1 MKAVLVQS
9 YRFALV
15 GILSTVCNY
24 GVNMAAL
31 AALRLPSAASA
42 IGYLSGVAVGYP
54 LNRKWSFAGA
64 QAEGPKASGA
74 AYLGV
79 YLATFLLNSVM
90 ASAAHAHLAAG
101 RPPLFGIPAEYLYY
115 LPVVAVTT
123 VLNFLGCKYLVFKA

>member
-1 MKAVLVQS
+1 MNAVLTQS

-15 GILSTVCNY
+15 GILSTLCNY
-24 GVNMAAL
+24 GVNLAAL
-31 AALRLPSAASA
+31 GALRLPSVASA
-42 IGYLSGVAVGYP
+42 IGYLSGVAVGFP

-64 QAEGPKASGA
+64 QTDRPKASGM

-79 YLATFLLNSVM
+79 YLATFALNSVM
-90 ASAAHAHLAAG
+90 ASAAHAALAAG
-101 RPPLFGIPAEYLYY
+101 RGPVLGVPAEYLYY